1 MLITVVSKE
10 NGVPNKLDIRNLYK
24 VILYVVIYVPFSF
37 PFPVSEA

>member
-24 VILYVVIYVPFSF
+24 VILYVVIL
-37 PFPVSEA
+37 